1 MLIIG
6 IIGAM
11 DREIKLLRDRMSD
24 VKELRHLHLDF
35 YFGEIRQKEVVI
47 VKSGVGKVNA
57 ALCTQFLI
65 DKFSPERIIC
75 TGVAGGLLDF
85 LKTGDVVVSKDLIQY
100 DVDASVFGHEVGEI
114 PNMGVKVFN
123 ADEELVEKTL
133 YTGKKILKDNKI
145 IKGRILTGDK
155 FVNSRELVEYLVNN
169 FDGFCVEMEGA
180 AIAHVCF
187 LNQIPFVVI
196 RSISD
201 KADGSALLDYKKF
214 VEFASKTSAEIVEG
228 LIEII

>member
-201 KADGSALLDYKKF
+201 KADGSALLDYKNF

>member
-35 YFGEIRQKEVVI
+35 YFGEIRQKEVVV

>member
-1 MLIIG
+1 
-6 IIGAM
+6 M
-11 DREIKLLRDRMSD
+11 DREIRLLRDRMSD

-35 YFGEIRQKEVVI
+35 YFGEIRQKKVVV

-155 FVNSRELVEYLVNN
+155 FVNSREMVEYLVNN

-187 LNQIPFVVI
+187 LNRIPFVVI

-201 KADGSALLDYKKF
+201 KADGIALLDYKKF
-214 VEFASKTSAEIVEG
+214 VELASKTSAEIVEG